1 VVVSRRGLDPEAG
14 AGVVR
19 EGGCRRNT
27 KREQEEN
34 RGAGGRDFI
43 HGPSTRSTENGLL
56 DMGMGR
62 KNRDRDE
69 STIQEEIRIRR
80 KSWMAKTGLALVVD
94 W

>member
-1 VVVSRRGLDPEAG
+1 
-14 AGVVR
+14 
-19 EGGCRRNT
+19 
-27 KREQEEN
+27 
-34 RGAGGRDFI
+34 
-43 HGPSTRSTENGLL
+43 
-56 DMGMGR
+56 MGMGR